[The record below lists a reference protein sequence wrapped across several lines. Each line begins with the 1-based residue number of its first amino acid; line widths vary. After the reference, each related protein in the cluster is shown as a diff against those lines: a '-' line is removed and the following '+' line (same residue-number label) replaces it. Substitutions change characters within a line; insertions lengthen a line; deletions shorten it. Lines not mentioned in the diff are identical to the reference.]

1 MLALKKHFDERA
13 RLTSPDF
20 GLRGPQRFDVIP
32 AEPPFLLLTRREIL
46 IMHGVLSVPSLLLR
60 RFVFRMV
67 EASAK
72 RRCVVM
78 NRKGPWEGYRR
89 PLSPYRIPLHA
100 HFHRERDVWVR
111 GRSVPLTIKHQYD
124 GVSSVVEMK
133 FTFSGQESL
142 YRGWEHINADD
153 VTPFSP
159 YLMIRSCANFNRLKR
174 FSFYFWVN

>member
-72 RRCVVM
+72 RRCGEPQGTMGRVQTPVVSLPPSFA
-78 NRKGPWEGYRR
+78 RTF
-89 PLSPYRIPLHA
+89 SS
-100 HFHRERDVWVR
+100 RERR
-111 GRSVPLTIKHQYD
+111 LGTRQERSIDY
-124 GVSSVVEMK
+124 
-133 FTFSGQESL
+133 
-142 YRGWEHINADD
+142 
-153 VTPFSP
+153 
-159 YLMIRSCANFNRLKR
+159 
-174 FSFYFWVN
+174 